1 MRQDGTGTQETRS
14 AAADAGREVVVRVR
28 GLVNR
33 FGAQTVHSDPDL
45 DLYRGEILGVVG
57 GSGAGKSVL
66 LRSIVGLQ
74 RFDAGRIEVF
84 GQDIRALSPERQEAL
99 RRRWGVLFQ
108 HAALFSAL
116 TVGENV
122 EMPLREFYRLPPE
135 LRCEFA
141 CLKLRMVG
149 LDHTVY
155 DKHPAELSG
164 GMKKRA
170 ALARAL
176 AHEPELLFLDEPT
189 SGLDPISAGAFDEL
203 IRSLKESLG
212 LTVFLVTHDLDS
224 LFAICDRVAVLA
236 EGRVIAIGPITEVLA
251 SDHPWIR
258 AYFHGPRGRAAAWG
272 RRAKAPAPTHPEGG
286 RT

>member
-1 MRQDGTGTQETRS
+1 M
-14 AAADAGREVVVRVR
+14 RVR

-33 FGAQTVHSDPDL
+33 FGEQTVHRGLNL

-74 RFDAGRIEVF
+74 HFDAGRIEVF
-84 GQDIRALSPERQEAL
+84 GRDVRALSPDRQEAL

-135 LRCEFA
+135 LRCAFA

-149 LDHTVY
+149 LDHTVF

-236 EGRVIAIGPITEVLA
+236 EGRVIAIGPIAEVIA

-272 RRAKAPAPTHPEGG
+272 ERKRATAPTSPESG

>member
-1 MRQDGTGTQETRS
+1 VRDDGAQTRDRPVP
-14 AAADAGREVVVRVR
+14 AAGRRHEVVVRVR

-33 FGAQTVHSDPDL
+33 FGDQIVHRDL
-45 DLYRGEILGVVG
+45 DLDLHRGEILGVVG

-74 RFDAGRIEVF
+74 RYAAGRIEVF
-84 GQDIRALSPERQEAL
+84 GQDIRALAPSRQEAL
-99 RRRWGVLFQ
+99 RHRWGVLFQ

-149 LDHTVY
+149 LDHTVFEKY
-155 DKHPAELSG
+155 PAELSG

-203 IRSLKESLG
+203 IRSLKDSLG

-224 LFAICDRVAVLA
+224 LFTICDRVAVLA
-236 EGRVIAIGPITEVLA
+236 EGRVIAIGPIAEVIA

-258 AYFHGPRGRAAAWG
+258 AYFHGPRGRAAAWERHKRTATTTSPEG
-272 RRAKAPAPTHPEGG
+272 RRK
-286 RT
+286 